1 MGNYHVRFGG
11 GLMEKCLRITRQQPT
26 LLFKQHRLGRSN
38 GQATIG
44 INILNPCIRSE
55 TMSQSNGKKRELAVI
70 AAKIPRG
77 IVVRLDRAA
86 SNSWNTRNAVISRVL
101 EQYFTG
107 ELVRADNAPLE
118 FSESIG
124 LP

>member
-1 MGNYHVRFGG
+1 M
-11 GLMEKCLRITRQQPT
+11 
-26 LLFKQHRLGRSN
+26 SN
-38 GQATIG
+38 
-44 INILNPCIRSE
+44 
-55 TMSQSNGKKRELAVI
+55 NGKPPKRELAVI

-86 SNSWNTRNAVISRVL
+86 NNSWDTRNTVIRSIL

-107 ELVRADNAPLE
+107 QLVRADNAPLE

>member
-1 MGNYHVRFGG
+1 
-11 GLMEKCLRITRQQPT
+11 
-26 LLFKQHRLGRSN
+26 
-38 GQATIG
+38 
-44 INILNPCIRSE
+44 
-55 TMSQSNGKKRELAVI
+55 MSQSNGKSPQRELTVI
-70 AAKIPRG
+70 ATKIPRG

-86 SNSWNTRNAVISRVL
+86 GNSWDTRNTVIRSIL

-107 ELVRADNAPLE
+107 QLIRADKAPLE